1 MPEKRKVRMPKILV
15 ADDEKAMLG
24 LYARIFTGKNYDFTL
39 ASSFAE
45 AAGLIGS
52 GSYDLLVTDL
62 TFPDGLGTELVKLFR
77 EKQAGAGTLLV
88 TGTAPLDSALVKGA
102 NSVCFEKP
110 FKIDAFLSAVEQALA
125 A

>member
-1 MPEKRKVRMPKILV
+1 MPKILV

-24 LYARIFTGKNYDFTL
+24 LYSRIFTCKNYDLTL

-45 AAGLIGS
+45 ASSLIDS
-52 GSYDLLVTDL
+52 GEYDMLITDL

-77 EKQAGAGTLLV
+77 QKQRNSRTLLV
-88 TGTAPLDSALVKGA
+88 TGTAPLDSQLVKGA
-102 NSVCFEKP
+102 GSVCFEKP
-110 FKIDAFLSAVEQALA
+110 FKVDAFLSAVEQALA

>member
-1 MPEKRKVRMPKILV
+1 MPRILV

-24 LYARIFTGKNYDFTL
+24 LYTRIFTGKNYELTL

-45 AAGLIGS
+45 AASFIGN
-52 GSYDLLVTDL
+52 GEYDLLVTDL

-77 EKQAGAGTLLV
+77 EKQRSDKTLLV
-88 TGTAPLDSALVKGA
+88 TGTAPLDSHLVKGCG
-102 NSVCFEKP
+102 SLCFEKP
-110 FKIDAFLSAVEQALA
+110 FRVDAFLSAVEQALA